1 MPTRAD
7 GLSRLLLVRHGET
20 VWNREQ
26 RWQGQADVPLS
37 PLGHEQARDLV
48 DRLRRVVPE
57 AAAIYSSDLARARDT
72 AAPFAAALGLRIAEH
87 AGLREIDVGSWSGL
101 SRRDIRER
109 FAADWSRIADGEDLP
124 RGGGETLAAFAERVL
139 GTLRDLVLRH
149 RGEPVVV
156 VTHGGVIRI
165 VVVHVLGLEL
175 AELRRIPPV
184 ANVELVEVDT
194 ASEPWRM
201 AAEQPLSPS
210 LLR

>member
-1 MPTRAD
+1 MPSRVD

-20 VWNREQ
+20 TWNREQ
-26 RWQGQADVPLS
+26 RWQGHADAPLS
-37 PLGHEQARDLV
+37 PLGHEQARDLAE
-48 DRLRRVVPE
+48 RLRRAVPE
-57 AAAIYSSDLARARDT
+57 ATAIYSSDLARARDT
-72 AAPFAAALGLRIAEH
+72 AAPVAAALGLRPAEH
-87 AGLREIDVGSWSGL
+87 PGLREMDVGLWSGL
-101 SRRDIRER
+101 SREDIRER

-124 RGGGETLAAFAERVL
+124 RGGGETLAAFADRVL

-149 RGEPVVV
+149 HREPVVV
-156 VTHGGVIRI
+156 VTHGGVIRL

-184 ANVELVEVDT
+184 ANVELVEIDT

-201 AAEQPLSPS
+201 AAEHPLSPT